1 MKKAALLSISDDLQE
16 MRSLLSTLGV
26 EVAQEI
32 VQRREHPHRNTYLG
46 PGKAD
51 DVLSVVKGDDI
62 DFVVVNGILKPSQHH
77 TLEMLFGK
85 ECVDR
90 VGVILRIFA
99 EHAHT
104 EEAKS
109 QVTLATLRY
118 ELPFLREWIH
128 KAKSGERPGF
138 LSGGAYATE
147 VYYEHARSHIRRIEK
162 SLDTHSRQREIRRT
176 RRRDRGYYLVSLTGY
191 TNAGKS
197 AVLNALCDATVEV
210 DGRFFSTLS
219 TTTRRM
225 SRSSTNVLLTDTVGF
240 IKDLPPDLVSAFGS
254 TLEEIFLSDLLLLV
268 VDISEPI
275 DVVHEKI
282 ATCETI
288 LQPRLKG
295 QEVII
300 VGHKCDCLSG
310 NELDAVKSDIE
321 RLVAPRQAVFTSVV
335 TGEGLETLRDVIGRS
350 RGAHCVI
357 EATLPLTNEAFSL
370 ISSLH
375 DSADVTETPSE
386 DATQVHIVC
395 SERMLE
401 RIQAEIRAVGGEVRS
416 VSRPVQH
423 GSGPL

>member
-1 MKKAALLSISDDLQE
+1 MKKAVLLSISDNLEE

-26 EVAQEI
+26 EIDQEI
-32 VQRREHPHRNTYLG
+32 VQRRNHPHRNTYLG
-46 PGKAD
+46 PGKVDEA
-51 DVLSVVKGDDI
+51 LSVIKRDEV

-162 SLDTHSRQREIRRT
+162 DLDTHSRQREIRRT

-197 AVLNALCDATVEV
+197 AVLNALCDAKVEV

-225 SRSSTNVLLTDTVGF
+225 NRSSSNVLLTDTVGF
-240 IKDLPPDLVSAFGS
+240 IKDLPPDLVNAFGS

-268 VDISEPI
+268 VDISEPPTI
-275 DVVHEKI
+275 VREKI
-282 ATCETI
+282 STCERI

-295 QEVII
+295 QEMII
-300 VGHKCDCLSG
+300 VGHKSDRLSI
-310 NELDAVKSDIE
+310 NDLNSVKSEIE
-321 RLVAPRQAVFTSVV
+321 RVVAPRDVVFTSVV
-335 TGEGLETLRDVIGRS
+335 TKQGLEALVTLIGRS
-350 RGAHCVI
+350 RGAHCII

-386 DATQVHIVC
+386 ETTHISLIC

-401 RIQAEIRAVGGEVRS
+401 RIQAEIRAVDGEVTS
-416 VSRPVQH
+416 VLRPAQGGD
-423 GSGPL
+423 GS